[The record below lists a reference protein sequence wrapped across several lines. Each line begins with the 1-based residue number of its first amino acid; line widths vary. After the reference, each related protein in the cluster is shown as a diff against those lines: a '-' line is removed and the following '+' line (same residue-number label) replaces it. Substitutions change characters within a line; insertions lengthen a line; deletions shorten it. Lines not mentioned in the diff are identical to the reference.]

1 MMYFAAVFVLGELLG
16 MPETVFYMRAA
27 AAFLFAAMTVYFS
40 LSALGSGESFN
51 SGEIIILPLFLFL
64 LGIFLSSSSYRAF
77 ERDEAVCEALY
88 ESGTKP
94 YIEGSISKV
103 EKKSDYRLIELKNVR
118 LFSSSDGVKKREEVG
133 KLSKRIYIYDYDN
146 ASGGSGMSEELYPGM
161 RIGFRGSLEAFD
173 GTSNPGEFDYRLYLR
188 SLNVSLNAKADKI
201 DITENTPSPYFKAL
215 QVLREKCADV
225 FDKIM
230 TEKDAGIYK
239 ALILGDK
246 SDMDEE
252 INDLYQTQGIA
263 HILAVS
269 GLHISLIGSV
279 FYNLV
284 LKAGAGLFT
293 AGATASFFVISY
305 GIFTGASGSAMRSVI
320 MLVTRFFAARESK
333 SYDNLSA
340 LAFSAIILLISSPY
354 LLLQSGFQLSY
365 TAIFAISLFGD
376 TIITGIED
384 GMRADYVEDRLRR
397 YKEHGEDENARFGSD
412 ARRHMRS
419 LRIKLRKDA
428 LSSCRL
434 SPLKKN
440 IMMGILIQIFTLPV
454 VLYHFFAFPL
464 YAFFLN
470 LVVIPLM
477 AYVMYSGIAGLFMG
491 FLLPPAATLFI
502 GSGHYLL
509 AFYELLCRFAASLPV
524 NSIVAGR
531 PGIFPIIIYYCMIFG
546 ITGVFI
552 KESMLQSCIKKYFSQ
567 IFSSLSFYNIS
578 QKRLAALLFIFLIM
592 SSYVFHKTGPHMLE
606 ITAIDVGQ
614 GDGFL
619 IRYKDTNILIDGG
632 SSSEKKLGEY
642 TLEPFLLSKGIRDID
657 FAIVSHGDKDHISGQ
672 EYLMEE
678 SDKIRI
684 KRLILPKAAENN
696 DDIYGEMKEL
706 AKAEG
711 AELSYM
717 DEGAVLSVSDSIKIS
732 CIYEGNITSDE
743 TNAHSAFLLLEYRDF
758 SMLFT
763 GDAPKEEEMRLVKRM
778 RDEGIDKMSLT
789 VLKAGHHGSA
799 TSTCAKL
806 LSFVKP
812 EYAILSYGEGNS
824 YGHPSPEVTERLS
837 EEGVK
842 LLEPAK
848 SGAIRLTTDGRRL
861 ITDTYY

>member
-1 MMYFAAVFVLGELLG
+1 
-16 MPETVFYMRAA
+16 
-27 AAFLFAAMTVYFS
+27 
-40 LSALGSGESFN
+40 
-51 SGEIIILPLFLFL
+51 
-64 LGIFLSSSSYRAF
+64 
-77 ERDEAVCEALY
+77 
-88 ESGTKP
+88 
-94 YIEGSISKV
+94 
-103 EKKSDYRLIELKNVR
+103 
-118 LFSSSDGVKKREEVG
+118 
-133 KLSKRIYIYDYDN
+133 
-146 ASGGSGMSEELYPGM
+146 MSEELYPGM

-188 SLNVSLNAKADKI
+188 SLNVSLSAKADKI

-397 YKEHGEDENARFGSD
+397 YKEHGEDENARFGSE
-412 ARRHMRS
+412 ARRHMRY

-454 VLYHFFAFPL
+454 VLYHFFFFFF

-509 AFYELLCRFAASLPV
+509 AFY
-524 NSIVAGR
+524 
-531 PGIFPIIIYYCMIFG
+531 
-546 ITGVFI
+546 
-552 KESMLQSCIKKYFSQ
+552 
-567 IFSSLSFYNIS
+567 
-578 QKRLAALLFIFLIM
+578 
-592 SSYVFHKTGPHMLE
+592 
-606 ITAIDVGQ
+606 
-614 GDGFL
+614 
-619 IRYKDTNILIDGG
+619 
-632 SSSEKKLGEY
+632 
-642 TLEPFLLSKGIRDID
+642 
-657 FAIVSHGDKDHISGQ
+657 
-672 EYLMEE
+672 
-678 SDKIRI
+678 
-684 KRLILPKAAENN
+684 
-696 DDIYGEMKEL
+696 
-706 AKAEG
+706 
-711 AELSYM
+711 
-717 DEGAVLSVSDSIKIS
+717 
-732 CIYEGNITSDE
+732 
-743 TNAHSAFLLLEYRDF
+743 
-758 SMLFT
+758 
-763 GDAPKEEEMRLVKRM
+763 
-778 RDEGIDKMSLT
+778 
-789 VLKAGHHGSA
+789 
-799 TSTCAKL
+799 KL
-806 LSFVKP
+806 L
-812 EYAILSYGEGNS
+812 
-824 YGHPSPEVTERLS
+824 
-837 EEGVK
+837 
-842 LLEPAK
+842 
-848 SGAIRLTTDGRRL
+848 
-861 ITDTYY
+861 